1 MMKLYLKYYFIRVF
15 LVNILALVYLS
26 DTYSFD
32 FGFISIQSLIY
43 SIHVYSL
50 YFFVFFETVSALLNQ
65 YGLDFHFYKLI
76 LSNFLTLNY
85 TYVGYVFYKNIS
97 IIYYLVFTTL
107 IIFYL
112 EKKKYEIVIKFK
124 SYNIN
129 QKFYLFSFILAFIL
143 SIINPSLSHQS
154 LIKRIKGATNMWTEV
169 DKTFVYEVEH
179 YNQMVKNH
187 LFRNENW
194 FITLNYSFI
203 YSANLPAGSREL
215 ANIDDHKYFGNF
227 EKIITQKK
235 FNNIYVIINE
245 SYPNF
250 RNQDL
255 KNNLFQ
261 KIVLNNE
268 SLNIQKFKK
277 KWNRSATTHGSEMEF
292 FCDKEV
298 DFYEFQKEELDI
310 FLDKNN
316 CWINNIKDK
325 NFVYIHSYR
334 ESFLNR
340 SRYKNFFDKSY
351 FSNDLKKFG
360 FSKCAQKFSGICDHD
375 IMDNMDMLLD
385 KKNDNFVIFLTLN
398 NHIPVEP
405 ITDKQYINC
414 EKNFPLNL
422 SKQFCTIYN
431 NQMFFNESISKFISR
446 LEKNDLLVL
455 FSDTPPM
462 FSGKRRIHFEDTI
475 DIYFISRI

>member
-1 MMKLYLKYYFIRVF
+1 MKLYLKYYFFRVF

-50 YFFVFFETVSALLNQ
+50 YFFVFFETVSAFISQ

-76 LSNFLTLNY
+76 FSNFLTLNY
-85 TYVGYVFYKNIS
+85 TYVGYVFYENIS

-112 EKKKYEIVIKFK
+112 EKKKYEIVFKFK

-129 QKFYLFSFILAFIL
+129 QKFYLFSFIFAFIL
-143 SIINPSLSHQS
+143 SIFNPSLSHQS

-215 ANIDDHKYFGNF
+215 ANIDDYKYFGNF
-227 EKIITQKK
+227 EKFITQKK
-235 FNNIYVIINE
+235 LNNIYVIINE

-316 CWINNIKDK
+316 CWINK
-325 NFVYIHSYR
+325 
-334 ESFLNR
+334 

-360 FSKCAQKFSGICDHD
+360 YSKCAQKFSGICDHD

-398 NHIPVEP
+398 NHIPVKP

-475 DIYFISRI
+475 DIYYISRI

>member
-1 MMKLYLKYYFIRVF
+1 MMKLFLKYYFIRVF

-50 YFFVFFETVSALLNQ
+50 YFFVFFETVSAFISQ

-143 SIINPSLSHQS
+143 SIFNPSLSHQS
-154 LIKRIKGATNMWTEV
+154 LIERIKGATNMWTEV

-235 FNNIYVIINE
+235 YNNIYVIINE

-261 KIVLNNE
+261 RIVLNNE

-325 NFVYIHSYR
+325 NFVYIHSYK
-334 ESFLNR
+334 ESFFNR
-340 SRYKNFFDKSY
+340 SRYKTFFDKSY
-351 FSNDLKKFG
+351 FLEDLKKF
-360 FSKCAQKFSGICDHD
+360 SLSECIQKFSGICDHD
-375 IMDNMDMLLD
+375 ILDNMGMLLN
-385 KKNDNFVIFLTLN
+385 KKDNNFVIFLTVN
-398 NHIPVEP
+398 NHIPLEP
-405 ITDKQYINC
+405 VVDKQYINC

-431 NQMFFNESISKFISR
+431 NQMFFNESISNFLLRMK
-446 LEKNDLLVL
+446 KNDLFVL

-462 FSGKRRIHFEDTI
+462 FSGKRRIHFEDTV
-475 DIYFISRI
+475 DVYFISKI

>member
-85 TYVGYVFYKNIS
+85 TYVGYVFYENIS

-112 EKKKYEIVIKFK
+112 EKKKYEIVFKFK

-143 SIINPSLSHQS
+143 SIFNPSLSHQS
-154 LIKRIKGATNMWTEV
+154 LIERIKGATNMWTEV

-277 KWNRSATTHGSEMEF
+277 KLDSYLG
-292 FCDKEV
+292 KE
-298 DFYEFQKEELDI
+298 Q
-310 FLDKNN
+310 
-316 CWINNIKDK
+316 
-325 NFVYIHSYR
+325 
-334 ESFLNR
+334 
-340 SRYKNFFDKSY
+340 
-351 FSNDLKKFG
+351 
-360 FSKCAQKFSGICDHD
+360 
-375 IMDNMDMLLD
+375 
-385 KKNDNFVIFLTLN
+385 
-398 NHIPVEP
+398 
-405 ITDKQYINC
+405 
-414 EKNFPLNL
+414 
-422 SKQFCTIYN
+422 
-431 NQMFFNESISKFISR
+431 
-446 LEKNDLLVL
+446 LLVE
-455 FSDTPPM
+455 
-462 FSGKRRIHFEDTI
+462 IN
-475 DIYFISRI
+475 

>member
-1 MMKLYLKYYFIRVF
+1 MIIRSYLKNYFFRVF
-15 LVNILALVYLS
+15 LVNILAFEYLS

-43 SIHVYSL
+43 SIHIYSL
-50 YFFVFFETVSALLNQ
+50 YFFIFFETISAFLSQ

-97 IIYYLVFTTL
+97 IIYYLVFTTF

-143 SIINPSLSHQS
+143 SIFNPSLSHQS

-187 LFRNENW
+187 LFRSENW

-292 FCDKEV
+292 FCDKEF
-298 DFYEFQKEELDI
+298 DFYEFQKEDLDI

-431 NQMFFNESISKFISR
+431 NQMFFNESIS
-446 LEKNDLLVL
+446 N
-455 FSDTPPM
+455 
-462 FSGKRRIHFEDTI
+462 
-475 DIYFISRI
+475 FISRI

>member
-50 YFFVFFETVSALLNQ
+50 YFFVFFETVSAFISQ

-76 LSNFLTLNY
+76 FSNFLTLNY
-85 TYVGYVFYKNIS
+85 TYVGYVFYENIS

-112 EKKKYEIVIKFK
+112 EKKKYEIVFKFK

-215 ANIDDHKYFGNF
+215 ANIDDYKYFGNF

-268 SLNIQKFKK
+268 SLNIKESKVSSNKLGQLISRIEDGTISGKIAKDIFEKI
-277 KWNRSATTHGSEMEF
+277 WTTG
-292 FCDKEV
+292 KEV
-298 DFYEFQKEELDI
+298 DDIIKEEGLEQVTD
-310 FLDKNN
+310 DKEIELMIDVVIENN
-316 CWINNIKDK
+316 PQQLEQYRSGKD
-325 NFVYIHSYR
+325 R
-334 ESFLNR
+334 L
-340 SRYKNFFDKSY
+340 
-351 FSNDLKKFG
+351 FG
-360 FSKCAQKFSGICDHD
+360 FFVGQVMKASQGKANPKQVNDILKSK
-375 IMDNMDMLLD
+375 
-385 KKNDNFVIFLTLN
+385 
-398 NHIPVEP
+398 
-405 ITDKQYINC
+405 
-414 EKNFPLNL
+414 
-422 SKQFCTIYN
+422 
-431 NQMFFNESISKFISR
+431 
-446 LEKNDLLVL
+446 LEK
-455 FSDTPPM
+455 
-462 FSGKRRIHFEDTI
+462 
-475 DIYFISRI
+475 